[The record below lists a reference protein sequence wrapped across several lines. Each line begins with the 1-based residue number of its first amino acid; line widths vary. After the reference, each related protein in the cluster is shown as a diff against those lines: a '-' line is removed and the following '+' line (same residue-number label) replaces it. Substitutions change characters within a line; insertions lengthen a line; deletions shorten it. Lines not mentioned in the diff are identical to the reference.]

1 MDIFL
6 VLLEY
11 AREDIKKIYGPWFQS
26 IQATEAQI
34 NDFLEFL
41 ELNVSDSGNVD
52 TQTIIRIIKAVKSD
66 PQLDCIFHC
75 RPVYGLGQQSS

>member
-34 NDFLEFL
+34 NDFFGI
-41 ELNVSDSGNVD
+41 S
-52 TQTIIRIIKAVKSD
+52 
-66 PQLDCIFHC
+66 
-75 RPVYGLGQQSS
+75 